1 MNTELRLAIAA
12 ATTPGRA
19 KRMGRV
25 VPLRSDW
32 EQVKDS
38 IMEELIRSKF
48 QDRSLAFMLW
58 STGSKE
64 LIEGNSWHDTYWGMC
79 NGVGRN
85 QLGKILMKI
94 REEIRIKN
102 YLICELEKDL
112 R

>member
-1 MNTELRLAIAA
+1 
-12 ATTPGRA
+12 
-19 KRMGRV
+19 MGRT

-38 IMEELIRSKF
+38 IMEELVRRKF
-48 QDRSLAFMLW
+48 QDKSLAFMLW
-58 STGSKE
+58 STGNKE

-85 QLGKILMKI
+85 QLGKTLMKI
-94 REEIRIKN
+94 REEIRNKN
-102 YLICELEKDL
+102 YLIYELEKDL